1 MYEENKTGSVLKDI
15 LLQVILVVI
24 FVFLLLWLFPTKWDV
39 NKQLKDGFDP
49 LYQQLFTDHI
59 TTMQESAQSY
69 YTKER
74 LPKKVGDK
82 VSMTLGEM
90 LDKKLLTSFVDSNNK
105 QCSLTG
111 SYVEITKMDK
121 EYMMKV
127 NLNCSDKSDYI
138 ITYLGCY
145 NYCEDALCEKKDDN
159 KQTSNNNNSGKKDD
173 NKPTPV
179 VKKYEYEYEL
189 ITNGKYGDWSNWSKW
204 STNKVSQTDYR
215 QVDTKRVREV
225 IGTVSTGKTT
235 RYVAAEKDTSTK
247 TYDTKK
253 TLKCPIGYSRYS
265 NGKLC
270 VANPKSGTTT
280 TTRNVVK
287 QVPVQTQTDA
297 ITTTVKVCPDGRIT
311 TNDWCF
317 ATVTTNDVKPAS
329 AGNPV
334 YSDWTYSDTKQ
345 FATKPVD
352 TDTKRYEYVSTKT
365 VLACRGCKTEKRY
378 TYKVYTRTATTI
390 YNCNNYPGY
399 TLSGSKCVNATSS
412 LTSVYGTWHEETR
425 YSCAD
430 GSTPVN
436 GKCTTTTYVDQV
448 VQETVTSNKNKC
460 DGNAYDATTG
470 LCYTR
475 GKYVYSCPSGVNGT
489 IKNGKCVV
497 ETVKYTC
504 DEGKLVGSRCKITE
518 ENYEKQY
525 GYVTYYRYKTRSYI
539 SGSIKTAWSSSNSD
553 KNLLNKG
560 YTLTGNK
567 RAVN

>member
-39 NKQLKDGFDP
+39 NKKLKDGFDP

-59 TTMQESAQSY
+59 TTMKESAQSY

-189 ITNGKYGDWSNWSKW
+189 ITNGKYGDWSNWSQW
-204 STNKVSQTDYR
+204 STNYVSSNNYR
-215 QVDTKRVREV
+215 QVKVTTKEEVVDRVSV
-225 IGTVSTGKTT
+225 GTVPVYTPAIATTKTT
-235 RYVAAEKDTSTK
+235 TTSVS
-247 TYDTKK
+247 KK
-253 TLKCPIGYSRYS
+253 LKCPSGYKPYNTGNKNSKICAAKPTQTAS
-265 NGKLC
+265 
-270 VANPKSGTTT
+270 TTT
-280 TTRNVVK
+280 MVTNTT
-287 QVPVQTQTDA
+287 QVDA
-297 ITTTVKVCPDGRIT
+297 IATTVKVCPDGSIT
-311 TNDWCF
+311 QNGYCF
-317 ATVTTNDVKPAS
+317 ANSTVSDTKLASHDTT
-329 AGNPV
+329 
-334 YSDWTYSDTKQ
+334 YSDWVYVGRETY
-345 FATKPVD
+345 
-352 TDTKRYEYVSTKT
+352 
-365 VLACRGCKTEKRY
+365 
-378 TYKVYTRTATTI
+378 TTI
-390 YNCNNYPGY
+390 RTSSNTKKYTLVSSKDSLDCTNTCKKVTKNTYDIYQRSANTTYNCNSYHGY
-399 TLSGSKCVNATSS
+399 QLQGNKCIKTITDKV
-412 LTSVYGTWHEETR
+412 SVAGTWHEETR

-436 GKCTTTTYVDQV
+436 GKCTVTTTTPT
-448 VQETVTSNKNKC
+448 TVSGTTKC
-460 DGNAYDATTG
+460 KYGSYDSFSG
-470 LCYTR
+470 LCLYR
-475 GKYVYSCPSGVNGT
+475 GEFDYNCAGT
-489 IKNGKCVV
+489 VKDRKCVV
-497 ETVKYTC
+497 ETTVYTC
-504 DEGKLVGSRCKITE
+504 KTGTKVGSQCKTTE
-518 ENYEKQY
+518 TIYEDVY
-525 GYVTYYRYKTRSYI
+525 GKVTYYKYRTREYI
-539 SGSIKTAWSSSNSD
+539 SGTRSVKWSSSDND
-553 KNLLNKG
+553 KNLLNQG

-567 RAVN
+567 VKVK